1 MQEEL
6 FQLFVR
12 HFSGETSEKEN
23 EQIKHILDTDKE
35 AYINYKMMSDTW
47 TNSLKLKHHFDPK
60 TGLLRLK
67 EKIREKEKEK
77 NKLLLWRVAAIF
89 IAFFVLSSV
98 LYVDFNQTTTII
110 ASKAV
115 EKIFLPDSSV
125 VFLKKNASLSYR
137 SSYLFDFNRK
147 VVLHGEAFF
156 NIRKKN
162 NHEKFTVS
170 TNSLKIQVLGTQFN
184 VQSTNHKSQIVLK
197 EGKVRLFNFKKE
209 QAEIIMSPGDYVSYN
224 DVENSI
230 TKNIVNPYLYTIW
243 KEDKINFQNFNL
255 KEVSSIIKQIFGK
268 EVKIKNK
275 TLINKRLNGSAPI
288 DDLNILL
295 KALSEILGEDLI
307 IQNDTIIIR

>member
-23 EQIKHILDTDKE
+23 EQIKHILNTDKE
-35 AYINYKMMSDTW
+35 AQANYKMMSNTW
-47 TNSLKLKHHFDPK
+47 TNSLKLKHHFDTK

-67 EKIREKEKEK
+67 KRIKEKEK
-77 NKLLLWRVAAIF
+77 QKLLLWRVAAIF
-89 IAFFVLSSV
+89 IAFFVLSSA
-98 LYVDFNQTTTII
+98 LLVDFNQTTII
-110 ASKAV
+110 TANNAIK
-115 EKIFLPDSSV
+115 KIVLPDSSV
-125 VFLKKNASLSYR
+125 VFLKKKASLSYS

-147 VVLHGEAFF
+147 VVLKGEAFF

-162 NHEKFTVS
+162 NHKKFTVS

-197 EGKVRLFNFKKE
+197 KGKVRLFNFRKE
-209 QAEIIMSPGDYVSYN
+209 QEEIIMSPGDYVSYN
-224 DVENSI
+224 DIDNSI
-230 TKNIVNPYLYTIW
+230 TKNIVNPYLFTIW

-255 KEVSSIIKQIFGK
+255 IEVSSIIKQIFGK
-268 EVKIKNK
+268 EVKIENK
-275 TLINKRLNGSAPI
+275 TLINKSLKGSAPI